1 MLKCGM
7 WIGLQILIISLW
19 AGADSLSCGS
29 FYRVVKPSLSYGL
42 EIEFTAN
49 RHPELLND
57 YRGYHSSEKKWLSL
71 SPEKRMAMVES
82 DVTKDRVN
90 TLVRMSTAPKWA
102 PEIMDREGHGTFEA
116 NSMIFHDLASLK
128 EALSEIGKRYGK
140 GSAQV
145 HVVFDRK
152 QVKASHK
159 GFISFSGDRAQF
171 RNLVLGY
178 RKYQEDKSK
187 IPAANILHYVLGPM
201 NAVGEIATGNLDKKI
216 ASGKKLSNEI
226 GGKFFLSTVLRA
238 GIYNDGDKVGYELRQ
253 FNFDHEGLVEEVEHV
268 SHVIQNNQ
276 FDRFHRFADSM
287 EPETVIRDRI
297 SEDYGSDSLN
307 WMEKLAAIKP
317 EKTNLM
323 TSMLFFLRDW
333 SNHPIIDTMAMNQ
346 KLKMRTRLLE
356 LQGQLLSDLNTTLDS
371 DLGRREKLNHVRIL
385 VAKWADDTGLLDAFD
400 AYERR
405 ASPEFFSQAPHL
417 LRVGGAFHEK

>member
-1 MLKCGM
+1 M
-7 WIGLQILIISLW
+7 
-19 AGADSLSCGS
+19 
-29 FYRVVKPSLSYGL
+29 
-42 EIEFTAN
+42 
-49 RHPELLND
+49 
-57 YRGYHSSEKKWLSL
+57 
-71 SPEKRMAMVES
+71 
-82 DVTKDRVN
+82 
-90 TLVRMSTAPKWA
+90 
-102 PEIMDREGHGTFEA
+102 
-116 NSMIFHDLASLK
+116 
-128 EALSEIGKRYGK
+128 
-140 GSAQV
+140 
-145 HVVFDRK
+145 
-152 QVKASHK
+152 
-159 GFISFSGDRAQF
+159 
-171 RNLVLGY
+171 
-178 RKYQEDKSK
+178 
-187 IPAANILHYVLGPM
+187 
-201 NAVGEIATGNLDKKI
+201 
-216 ASGKKLSNEI
+216 
-226 GGKFFLSTVLRA
+226 LRA
-238 GIYNDGDKVGYELRQ
+238 VIYNDGDKVGYELRQ

-287 EPETVIRDRI
+287 KPETIIRDRI